1 LKRLI
6 ERIGVARGDVQ
17 PLGKGGA
24 GREAFLS
31 EAFRPA
37 ATTDRWRDHGAAS
50 DALVGMALI
59 EAADSREEALALA
72 VAMREALETKAEAA
86 LITPDRAL
94 ARRVAAE
101 LRRWEIAVD
110 DSGGVA
116 LPDSDAGRF
125 ARLVAH
131 VVAEDFA
138 PLPLLALLRHPMNAL
153 GERRGVDALEIAVLR
168 GPRPAAGA
176 AGLKRALADTRA
188 AAAENKLHWRDA
200 RARLREWQWERAI
213 ELADRLAAALDPLC
227 RQADKG
233 PISLVELFAAHR
245 AALEKLG
252 FDFSRREPADV
263 RALAEAFERF
273 HEAASHA
280 EPLSLNDYADVFDQL
295 LAGEPPV
302 RPPFDRRARL
312 RILGPLEARLLS
324 CDLVLL
330 GGLNEGTWPPETHTD
345 AWLNRPMRRSLK
357 LDLPERRIGL
367 NAHDFVQAV
376 SAARVIISRAKKQ
389 DGVETV
395 ASRFL
400 QRLSA
405 IAPQR
410 AFEEARERGRRY
422 VALSHELERAERIEP
437 AKRPA
442 PKPPAEARPSRL
454 SVTEIE
460 TLIRDPYSIYA
471 RHVLKLFPL
480 EEIDADPGAA
490 ERGTII
496 HDAFARFA
504 EGFSDAMPSDAL
516 HELIERGKEAFAG
529 LTDYPGLRA
538 IWWPRFVRAAEWFV
552 GRESEFRRETART
565 LAEQSGKIELV
576 AGGRTF
582 TLTARADR
590 IDLRRDGSVAIFD
603 YKTGQPPGLK
613 ETFIGLTPQLP
624 LEAAIVKAGGFEGV
638 PRDAR
643 IADIVVVRLSGGHP
657 PGDDRSFSP
666 EKTTGQNKTLA
677 EKLRLASCDDLADA
691 ARAGLERLLA
701 SYAAADFPY
710 LSIPRPK
717 WRGRFGEY
725 DHLARIREWSA
736 NELEEP

>member
-1 LKRLI
+1 
-6 ERIGVARGDVQ
+6 
-17 PLGKGGA
+17 
-24 GREAFLS
+24 
-31 EAFRPA
+31 
-37 ATTDRWRDHGAAS
+37 
-50 DALVGMALI
+50 
-59 EAADSREEALALA
+59 
-72 VAMREALETKAEAA
+72 
-86 LITPDRAL
+86 
-94 ARRVAAE
+94 
-101 LRRWEIAVD
+101 
-110 DSGGVA
+110 
-116 LPDSDAGRF
+116 
-125 ARLVAH
+125 
-131 VVAEDFA
+131 
-138 PLPLLALLRHPMNAL
+138 
-153 GERRGVDALEIAVLR
+153 
-168 GPRPAAGA
+168 
-176 AGLKRALADTRA
+176 
-188 AAAENKLHWRDA
+188 
-200 RARLREWQWERAI
+200 
-213 ELADRLAAALDPLC
+213 
-227 RQADKG
+227 
-233 PISLVELFAAHR
+233 
-245 AALEKLG
+245 
-252 FDFSRREPADV
+252 
-263 RALAEAFERF
+263 
-273 HEAASHA
+273 
-280 EPLSLNDYADVFDQL
+280 
-295 LAGEPPV
+295 
-302 RPPFDRRARL
+302 
-312 RILGPLEARLLS
+312 
-324 CDLVLL
+324 
-330 GGLNEGTWPPETHTD
+330 
-345 AWLNRPMRRSLK
+345 MRRSLK

-529 LTDYPGLRA
+529 LADYPGLRA

-691 ARAGLERLLA
+691 ARAGLEQLLA